1 MNMIVNLYGKFITI
15 IEIKTRKVIGII
27 ENDLGLIRYIL
38 KILREYEISYNNNG
52 YLQFQNKEGETYL
65 HRIIIE
71 YYSKFD
77 SRLLKIL
84 KDTQYYQVNHKNKM
98 KWDNRLE
105 NLEIVTIKGNQLH
118 KNNKEYEEEIVFST
132 KDLIKIKENLER
144 DKQHEA
150 DKKYL
155 EKVSKRNKENILN
168 GGIYWNCK
176 NGLYDN
182 LYIRFSNTTK
192 NATKTLSNTTIYN
205 MLKDFTYIIFGYQE
219 NESIT
224 KDFISATLNQN
235 ITDVI
240 LESSHA
246 FPKDMLDDKV
256 GILDVKAKING
267 NINCDIEMQ
276 VVDKK
281 ISKKEFYFT
290 VVKCMCKV

>member
-1 MNMIVNLYGKFITI
+1 MPQSIYRSDPK
-15 IEIKTRKVIGII
+15 
-27 ENDLGLIRYIL
+27 NDY
-38 KILREYEISYNNNG
+38 
-52 YLQFQNKEGETYL
+52 
-65 HRIIIE
+65 
-71 YYSKFD
+71 
-77 SRLLKIL
+77 
-84 KDTQYYQVNHKNKM
+84 
-98 KWDNRLE
+98 
-105 NLEIVTIKGNQLH
+105 
-118 KNNKEYEEEIVFST
+118 VF
-132 KDLIKIKENLER
+132 
-144 DKQHEA
+144 
-150 DKKYL
+150 
-155 EKVSKRNKENILN
+155 KR
-168 GGIYWNCK
+168 
-176 NGLYDN
+176 
-182 LYIRFSNTTK
+182 
-192 NATKTLSNTTIYN
+192 
-205 MLKDFTYIIFGYQE
+205 IFGYQE